1 MKIKHSLDPIF
12 HPESVAVIGAS
23 ATPGSVGNILIHN
36 LTTNQ
41 FNGVIYP
48 VNPRRRAI
56 RGIHCYPSIGD
67 IPEEVDLA
75 VIATPAATVPGVL
88 EQCVQ
93 KGVRGAIVISAGFS
107 ELGAEGRA
115 LEQKIVSI
123 THGRMRV
130 IGPNCLGVICP
141 GVGLNASFASSTPRA
156 GHLALL
162 SQSGAICTSILDWAQ
177 EVNIGFSNFVSVGS
191 MVDVDFGDLIDYFGE
206 DPHTRSIILY
216 MESIGNVRKFLSAAR
231 AVARNKPIVVIKS
244 GRHEAGAR
252 AAASHTGAMAGS
264 DAVYEAAFRRAG
276 VLRVKTISELF
287 NMAEILAT
295 QTMPRGPALAI
306 VTNAGGPGVMATD
319 ALMLQGGELA
329 ELSPETHAE
338 LNEVL
343 PPYWSHNN
351 PIDILGD
358 ATPERYRKTVEIC
371 VRDPNVQGLLVLLT
385 PQAMTDPT
393 ETARQL
399 LPFAHLSEKPIL
411 ASWMGGADVREGRHI
426 LNMAGF
432 PTFDSPEEAIQA
444 FLNMVQYKRN
454 QELLYE
460 TPEALPEGWSPN
472 SGRVQEIIDTARSQ
486 DRTLL
491 TEWEAKEILAAY
503 DIPVV
508 PTVACRTVKE
518 AVAAAE
524 RLGYPVVL
532 KLLSQQITHKSDVGG
547 VQLDLRDEA
556 AVRQAFATIE
566 SNLVQ
571 RGQQDAFDGVTVQP
585 MVRSAGYELIVGSSL
600 DRQFGPVLL
609 FGAGGVMVEV
619 LKDRA
624 LGLPPLNRALAR
636 RLMEQTLIYKAL
648 RGVRGKPPVPLAE
661 LEALLVRF
669 GQLIVDFPDIAEVDI
684 NPLLASPEQIIA
696 LDARVLLTKPDL
708 PEEQRP
714 RLAIMPY
721 PNQYISHFNLADGT
735 EILVRPI
742 RPEDEPLVVEFHA
755 GHSDQTL
762 RWRYLGLV
770 RHLTRDNLI
779 RLCHLDYDREL
790 ALAGV
795 WHDPEGR
802 PHLTGVARY
811 YLHPETGDAEFA
823 LVVGDPW
830 QRRGIGTQLIQRLIA
845 VARERGVRRLVGQ
858 VFADNTPMLSLM
870 RKLGFHVP
878 AVTTEEIIKV
888 SLDLTTS

>member
-1 MKIKHSLDPIF
+1 MKIKHSLDPVF
-12 HPESVAVIGAS
+12 HPESIAVIGAS

-36 LTTNQ
+36 LTSSP

-56 RGIHCYPSIGD
+56 RGIHCYPSITEVPD
-67 IPEEVDLA
+67 SVDLA

-88 EQCVQ
+88 GQCVQ
-93 KGVRGAIVISAGFS
+93 HGVKGAIVISAGFS
-107 ELGAEGRA
+107 ELGEKGRA
-115 LEQKIVSI
+115 LERQVASI
-123 THGRMRV
+123 AQGRLRV

-206 DPHTRSIILY
+206 DPNTRSIILY

-231 AVARNKPIVVIKS
+231 AVARNKPIVVIKA

-264 DAVYEAAFRRAG
+264 DAVFEAAFRRAG

-295 QTMPRGPALAI
+295 QAAPRGPALAI

-319 ALMLQGGELA
+319 ALMLQGGALA
-329 ELSPETHAE
+329 ELSPETYAA
-338 LNEVL
+338 LNEIL

-358 ATPERYRKTVEIC
+358 ATPERYRATVDIC
-371 VRDPNVQGLLVLLT
+371 ARDPGVQGLLVLLT

-399 LPFAHLSEKPIL
+399 LPFAHLSRKPIL
-411 ASWMGGADVREGRHI
+411 ASWMGGAEVREGRRI
-426 LNMAGF
+426 LNLAGF
-432 PTFDSPEEAIQA
+432 PTFDSPEAAIQA
-444 FLNMVQYKRN
+444 FLNMVQYKQN

-460 TPEALPEGWSPN
+460 TPEALPEGWSPD
-472 SGRVQEIIDTARSQ
+472 STRVQKMIDQAR
-486 DRTLL
+486 DEERTLM
-491 TEWEAKEILAAY
+491 TEWEAKEVLAAY
-503 DIPVV
+503 GIPVV
-508 PTVACRTVKE
+508 PTVACRTVDE
-518 AVAAAE
+518 AAAAA
-524 RLGYPVVL
+524 RQMGFPVVL

-556 AVRQAFATIE
+556 AVRRAYATIE
-566 SNLVQ
+566 NNLAQ
-571 RGQQDAFDGVTVQP
+571 RGQQQAFDGVTVQP
-585 MVRSAGYELIVGSSL
+585 MVRNAGYELIVGSSV

-609 FGAGGVMVEV
+609 FGSGGVMVEV
-619 LKDRA
+619 FQDRA
-624 LGLPPLNRALAR
+624 LALPPLNRALAR
-636 RLMEQTLIYKAL
+636 RLMERTLIYKAL
-648 RGVRGKPPVPLAE
+648 HGVRGKPPVALAE
-661 LEALLVRF
+661 LESLLVRF

-684 NPLLASPEQIIA
+684 NPLLASPEQIVA
-696 LDARVLLTKPDL
+696 LDARVLLTPPNL
-708 PEEQRP
+708 PEAQRP

-721 PNQYISHFNLADGT
+721 PNQYISRFNLSDAT

-742 RPEDEPLVVEFHA
+742 RPEDEPLIVEFHA
-755 GHSDQTL
+755 GHSEQTL
-762 RWRYLGLV
+762 RWRFFGLV

-795 WHDPEGR
+795 WHDEEGR
-802 PHLTGVARY
+802 PHITGVSRY
-811 YLHPETGDAEFA
+811 HLRPETGVAEFA
-823 LVVGDPW
+823 LVVGERW
-830 QRRGIGTQLIQRLIA
+830 QRRGIGTQLMQRLIA

-858 VFADNTPMLSLM
+858 VFAENKPMLRLLQ
-870 RKLGFHVP
+870 KLRFQIPTV
-878 AVTTEEIIKV
+878 ATEEIIEV
-888 SLDLTTS
+888 SLDLAT

>member
-1 MKIKHSLDPIF
+1 MKIKHSLDPVF
-12 HPESVAVIGAS
+12 HPESIAVIGAS

-36 LTTNQ
+36 LTTSP

-56 RGIHCYPSIGD
+56 RGIHCYPSITNVPD
-67 IPEEVDLA
+67 SVDLA

-88 EQCVQ
+88 EQCVEH
-93 KGVRGAIVISAGFS
+93 GVKGAIVISAGFS
-107 ELGAEGRA
+107 ELGEQGRA
-115 LEQKIVSI
+115 LERQVASI
-123 THGRMRV
+123 TKGRLRI

-191 MVDVDFGDLIDYFGE
+191 MVDVDFGDLLDYFGE
-206 DPHTRSIILY
+206 DPNTRSIILY

-264 DAVYEAAFRRAG
+264 DAVFEAAFRRAG

-295 QTMPRGPALAI
+295 QSVPRGPALAI

-319 ALMLQGGELA
+319 ALMLEGGQLA
-329 ELSPETHAE
+329 ELSPETRAA
-338 LNEVL
+338 LNEIL

-371 VRDPNVQGLLVLLT
+371 ARDPGVQGLLVLLT

-399 LPFAHLSEKPIL
+399 LAFSHLSEKPIL
-411 ASWMGGADVREGRHI
+411 ASWMGGADVREGRRI
-426 LNMAGF
+426 LNLAGF
-432 PTFDSPEEAIQA
+432 PTFDSPEAAIQA
-444 FLNMVQYKRN
+444 FLNMVQYKQN

-460 TPEALPEGWSPN
+460 TPEALPEGWSPD
-472 SGRVQEIIDTARSQ
+472 SSAVQKIIDQAR
-486 DRTLL
+486 DENRTLL

-503 DIPVV
+503 GIPVV
-508 PTVACRTVKE
+508 RTVACRTVDE
-518 AVAAAE
+518 AVAAA
-524 RLGYPVVL
+524 RQIGFPVVL

-556 AVRQAFATIE
+556 AVRRAYATIE
-566 SNLVQ
+566 SNLAD
-571 RGQQDAFDGVTVQP
+571 RGQQEAFDGVTVQP
-585 MVRSAGYELIVGSSL
+585 MVRNTGYELIVGSSV

-619 LKDRA
+619 FQDRA
-624 LGLPPLNRALAR
+624 LALPPLNRALAR
-636 RLMEQTLIYKAL
+636 RLMERTLIYKAL
-648 RGVRGKPPVPLAE
+648 HGVRGKPPVPLAE
-661 LEALLVRF
+661 LESLLVRF
-669 GQLIVDFPDIAEVDI
+669 DQLIVDFPDIAEVDI

-696 LDARVLLTKPDL
+696 LDGRVLLTAPAL
-708 PEEQRP
+708 PAAQRP

-721 PNQYISHFNLADGT
+721 PNQYVSHFTLADGT
-735 EILVRPI
+735 RLQVRPI
-742 RPEDEPLVVEFHA
+742 RPEDEPLIVEFHA
-755 GHSDQTL
+755 GHSEQTL
-762 RWRYLGLV
+762 RWRFFGLV

-795 WHDPEGR
+795 WHDQEGR
-802 PHLTGVARY
+802 PHITGVSRY
-811 YLHPETGDAEFA
+811 HLRPETGIAEFA
-823 LVVGDPW
+823 LVVGERW
-830 QRRGIGTQLIQRLIA
+830 QRRGIGTHLMLRLIEI
-845 VARERGVRRLVGQ
+845 ARERGVRRLVGQ
-858 VFADNTPMLSLM
+858 VFAENKPMLRLLQ
-870 RKLGFHVP
+870 KLRFQIPTV
-878 AVTTEEIIKV
+878 ATEEIIKV
-888 SLDLTTS
+888 SLDLVP